1 MIEQFASH
9 YMAGTSNMFPLRE
22 RLSTRDALWQSGR
35 MSRNEVIQKLKQH
48 EAELRAAGIVHLHLH
63 GSYARGTQIEP
74 SSDVDLIAEF
84 DSAKRLTLLDLV
96 GLENRLHELLGVR
109 VDLSDA
115 TMLKEPVRQRAQREA
130 VLAF

>member
-1 MIEQFASH
+1 
-9 YMAGTSNMFPLRE
+9 
-22 RLSTRDALWQSGR
+22 

-63 GSYARGTQIEP
+63 GSYARATQIEP

>member
-1 MIEQFASH
+1 
-9 YMAGTSNMFPLRE
+9 
-22 RLSTRDALWQSGR
+22 
-35 MSRNEVIQKLKQH
+35 MSRNEVIRKLKQH

-63 GSYARGTQIEP
+63 GSYARDTQIEP
-74 SSDVDLIAEF
+74 ASDVDLIAEF

-96 GLENRLHELLGVR
+96 GIENRLHELLGMR

-115 TMLKEPVRQRAQREA
+115 MMLKEPVRQRAQREA

>member
-1 MIEQFASH
+1 
-9 YMAGTSNMFPLRE
+9 
-22 RLSTRDALWQSGR
+22 
-35 MSRNEVIQKLKQH
+35 MSRNEVIRKLKQH
-48 EAELRAAGIVHLHLH
+48 EAELRAAGILHLHLH
-63 GSYARGTQIEP
+63 GSYARGTQIES

-96 GLENRLHELLGVR
+96 SLENRLHELLGVR

-115 TMLKEPVRQRAQREA
+115 LMLKEPVRQRAQREA